1 MGISFV
7 QRRAMVHFCLMLLL
21 LHSLAGC
28 GFHLRTIE
36 GFNLDVESVHISAT
50 NAYGEFL
57 RELEQILAVQGIEIA
72 SKASAEYTIHIS
84 SEQKFRRPVST
95 SGDISVSEYELRLET
110 VFEVTG
116 QDGKILIEPTM
127 IVTEKIYS
135 FDRSSFIGS
144 SEEEKRL
151 TEEMRRDIA
160 GQLLRRFNAS
170 LRNIENGELSV
181 EVDESIP

>member
-1 MGISFV
+1 MGFFLF
-7 QRRAMVHFCLMLLL
+7 RTRARFHLCLLL
-21 LHSLAGC
+21 VLIPSLSGC

-57 RELEQILAVQGIEIA
+57 RELERILSVQGVKIA
-72 SKASAEYTIHIS
+72 PKSSAEYTIHIS
-84 SEQKFRRPVST
+84 SEQRSRRPVST
-95 SGDISVSEYELRLET
+95 SAGISVSEYELRLET
-110 VFEVTG
+110 VFEVAG
-116 QDGKILIEPTM
+116 QDGKVLIEPTM

-151 TEEMRRDIA
+151 VEEMRRDIA

-170 LRNIENGELSV
+170 LRNIQSTAA
-181 EVDESIP
+181 IR